1 MENIMQVFVT
11 ERSLKGI
18 TMDQLAAAQKSAIAT
33 ADKFSS
39 EGRPIRY
46 LRSTFVPDSG
56 CCSCLFEAQDAA
68 TVAAL
73 NDMAKIP
80 YTRVAPAF
88 DLHP

>member
-1 MENIMQVFVT
+1 MQVFVT

-33 ADKFSS
+33 ADQFSS
-39 EGRPIRY
+39 AGRPIRY
-46 LRSTFVPDSG
+46 LHSTFVPDSG

-68 TVAAL
+68 TVEAL
-73 NDMAKIP
+73 NDTAKIP

-88 DLHP
+88 DLQP

>member
-1 MENIMQVFVT
+1 MPVFVT

-33 ADKFSS
+33 AGKFSR
-39 EGRPIRY
+39 EGRQIRY

-68 TVAAL
+68 TVEAL
-73 NDMAKIP
+73 NTEAKIP
-80 YTRVAPAF
+80 YSRVAPAF
-88 DLHP
+88 DLQP